1 MQIIETR
8 AVSLQAPQDLKLS
21 AGFTLPRGLYQGTEE
36 RIRTDSIAGPSWAIK
51 YKIALPEER
60 LDVTE
65 FVRQGRLIR
74 GPAKINVGTAEKAHR
89 RVDEHV
95 RAAAVGKVRRPGQC
109 ATNQKRAAALWGPQ
123 PAKVCP
129 PTDIR
134 GTGERTMPV
143 VSHQTLIR
151 CSCSKKI
158 RAPGGLLFGHLSA
171 ECF

>member
-1 MQIIETR
+1 MARKQLNFCASLRQSAGRDPMQIIETR

-74 GPAKINVGTAEKAHR
+74 GPGQNQRRHR
-89 RVDEHV
+89 
-95 RAAAVGKVRRPGQC
+95 
-109 ATNQKRAAALWGPQ
+109 
-123 PAKVCP
+123 
-129 PTDIR
+129 
-134 GTGERTMPV
+134 
-143 VSHQTLIR
+143 
-151 CSCSKKI
+151 
-158 RAPGGLLFGHLSA
+158 
-171 ECF
+171 